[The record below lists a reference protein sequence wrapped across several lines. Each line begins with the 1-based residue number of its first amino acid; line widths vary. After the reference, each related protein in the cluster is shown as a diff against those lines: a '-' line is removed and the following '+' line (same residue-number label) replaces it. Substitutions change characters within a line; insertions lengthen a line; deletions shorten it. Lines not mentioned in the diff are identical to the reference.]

1 MIDIT
6 DTCFDI
12 DKGTI
17 SSDISEE
24 SMVENSFDC
33 YMACVSDSQCNYW
46 SYIEPAYS
54 DMTIRKK
61 CFLNKQ
67 KSGDYPVKKG
77 ITSGAKANV
86 CPSATDTNSG
96 WNSKEN
102 SVIHTLF
109 VSTKMNSFFIV
120 SGRKRD
126 ITSFITETAVKAGS
140 ASCFEN
146 NTQYGGELIKKIT
159 DIKDAKDCQEHCHKL
174 EDCQFWTHDTNLQH
188 CHLKRAKGAK
198 TSKQEMISG
207 PKVCGK

>member
-1 MIDIT
+1 MAT
-6 DTCFDI
+6 DI
-12 DKGTI
+12 DATKYR
-17 SSDISEE
+17 SED
-24 SMVENSFDC
+24 VQDSFGC
-33 YMACVSDSQCNYW
+33 YMECRNNAECEYW
-46 SYIEPAYS
+46 SYVEPTYS
-54 DMTIRKK
+54 GGSHRT
-61 CFLNKQ
+61 CFL
-67 KSGDYPVKKG
+67 KSKKDWTDSGIWKEKG